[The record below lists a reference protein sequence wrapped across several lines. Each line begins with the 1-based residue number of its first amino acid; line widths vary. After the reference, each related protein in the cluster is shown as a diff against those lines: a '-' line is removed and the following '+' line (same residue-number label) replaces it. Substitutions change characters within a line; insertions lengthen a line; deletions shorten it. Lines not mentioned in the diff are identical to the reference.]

1 MYRLQKGKKLI
12 WKKKEQQPLYS
23 NVFMIEM
30 QSKEWIPKVNPE
42 YNINI
47 PITYNGPSQLLL
59 TVFNNMIQN

>member
-1 MYRLQKGKKLI
+1 MFRLQKRKKRI

-23 NVFMIEM
+23 NVFM
-30 QSKEWIPKVNPE
+30 KEWIPKINPE